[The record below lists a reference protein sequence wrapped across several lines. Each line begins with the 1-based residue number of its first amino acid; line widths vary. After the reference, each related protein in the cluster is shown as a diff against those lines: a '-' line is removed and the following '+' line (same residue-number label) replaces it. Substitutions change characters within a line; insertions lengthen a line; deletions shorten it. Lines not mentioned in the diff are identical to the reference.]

1 MWYRQ
6 SADTTEKLK
15 ECSQYGAGS
24 NVIVK
29 HLKRSQNIDAQDGS
43 IICNR
48 RKFYF
53 GEKCIYNMKTILT
66 LQFPLPNKLPN

>member
-1 MWYRQ
+1 M
-6 SADTTEKLK
+6 TEKLK
-15 ECSQYGAGS
+15 ECSKYGARS
-24 NVIVK
+24 HVIVK

-53 GEKCIYNMKTILT
+53 REKCIYNMETVLT
-66 LQFPLPNKLPN
+66 L

>member
-1 MWYRQ
+1 MWYRR
-6 SADTTEKLK
+6 SADTTEKLN

-24 NVIVK
+24 HVIVK
-29 HLKRSQNIDAQDGS
+29 HLTRSQNIDAQEGS

-53 GEKCIYNMKTILT
+53 REKCIYNMKTVLT
-66 LQFPLPNKLPN
+66 LQLLLPKKLPN

>member
-1 MWYRQ
+1 MWCRRL
-6 SADTTEKLK
+6 ADTTKKLK

-24 NVIVK
+24 HVIVK

-53 GEKCIYNMKTILT
+53 HEKCIYNMKIVLILQ
-66 LQFPLPNKLPN
+66 LLVRKKLPN

>member
-1 MWYRQ
+1 MWYRR
-6 SADTTEKLK
+6 SADTTEKLN

-48 RKFYF
+48 QKFYL
-53 GEKCIYNMKTILT
+53 GVKCIYNMKIVLT